1 MQFDLETTGL
11 DSSHHRVFLVALRS
25 PDGETETIEAQAG
38 DDSAEADLLYHLAE
52 RVRAWDPDVIENHN
66 TRATPGREDSLTLQ
80 LVRKSGGRPVPR
92 ASHLGV
98 HRHFPVSGAPLKS
111 LKDIPL
117 KILKPT
123 LRASSSAGGVTFL
136 LSGCLPLGSLST
148 PMG

>member
-25 PDGETETIEAQAG
+25 PDGETETIEAQAD

-80 LVRKSGGRPVPR
+80 LVRKSGGRPSESSYP
-92 ASHLGV
+92 
-98 HRHFPVSGAPLKS
+98 APL
-111 LKDIPL
+111 
-117 KILKPT
+117 
-123 LRASSSAGGVTFL
+123 A
-136 LSGCLPLGSLST
+136 
-148 PMG
+148 